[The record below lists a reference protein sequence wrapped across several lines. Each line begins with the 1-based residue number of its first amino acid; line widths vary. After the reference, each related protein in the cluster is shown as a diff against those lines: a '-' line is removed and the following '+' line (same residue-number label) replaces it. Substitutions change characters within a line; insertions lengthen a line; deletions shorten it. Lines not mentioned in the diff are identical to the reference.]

1 MSIESIR
8 IRGFKTFCDPVTI
21 SFSHRLTGIVGP
33 NGSGKSNLVDAIR
46 WGIGEHLPRLLR
58 ISSPQDVIFAG
69 LGERRPLSMA
79 EVSIM
84 LDNSAGKYPQ
94 DSPKVEILR
103 RVYRDGENEYLIN
116 GQRAR
121 VRDVE
126 DLFRGTGLGKQTY
139 SVVGQGEVD
148 QVLSST
154 PAERLQVMEEL
165 AGVDVLRSTKRQV
178 EQKLEKSRQ
187 SMREIDAH
195 ISEQQ
200 HQYEKLAIQAEV
212 LDKYRQIKER
222 NEWAKNQLLLVHLR
236 THNNELEVLRSKQKM
251 AETKFTEAQQELEK
265 LESSPE
271 PTTNLVEIEKEQE
284 KIKAEREEALVT
296 QSRTSNEL
304 EHKRNRKEQAG
315 EELSKLGI
323 ELETLGR
330 RVPTS
335 QKNLEAM
342 GLETEKLEQAAKKA
356 QEELGKTEAQR
367 VDQGDD
373 MQARRKLQ
381 SELDSAKKLAD
392 ESRSRL
398 ASAQSQITVSAERER
413 GVSQRLRDLAQLEF
427 DPVADTLQTETELT
441 KLIEQKTELEADLA
455 QVSAM
460 ATEIE
465 TEFATCSAEVRSLK
479 TQLEKQKNL
488 LSGVKFQPSKSG
500 LVTIPER
507 IDLSRY
513 SETDKNLISTTLDW
527 IVSDQSQIS
536 QALSV
541 IPKGTDTAI
550 VTGDFTVG
558 LYDSVAQALEGGD
571 RINLTRDGF
580 VVVSG
585 IVFLA
590 HEKVTESSVKSAIT
604 KLERDIQGLEAKS
617 GSLAESLNNKKEDRA
632 KISSSL
638 DNLRKKELELSSF
651 IASAKAKSESARRQA
666 EQKATETEKL
676 TQTLEGL
683 KLELARLEQ
692 DRERFS
698 TELQKN
704 LEAVRL
710 KGSEL
715 AEFDNQRLKRQE
727 ENVLIERTIAG
738 AREQLLEAQKN
749 LEDWLRKI
757 EEAKKTIQTDTDRQE
772 ECKTQI
778 AALEEELKNLEQGII
793 DTERMFNSA
802 KMTIIRTERVEKEI
816 AEKKDEVMTLSEKR
830 ANTSKAVRGKMTR
843 LSQELHQIELESV
856 ELKVKRENV
865 IAQIAEA
872 GGSLDMPIET
882 TDIEELK
889 AEVSNTTRQLAEYG
903 AVNMSAKDDAM
914 SAKDRMNFMQGQL
927 EDIAQSEANLKAA
940 LTEVE
945 ARIKNTF
952 EELYRSVE
960 QHFRRLA
967 DVLFP
972 GAVGNLKRMYSET
985 GETEGVEVEF
995 MLPGRRV
1002 KGLHALSGGEK
1013 TLGAMAL
1020 LFAFFKTRSSPFCIL
1035 DEVDAALDDNNI
1047 DRFTRLLDSEAHE
1060 TQFVIIT
1067 HNKETMRNCD
1077 ALYGITLDASGTSKV
1092 ISVKLDAPA

>member
-46 WGIGEHLPRLLR
+46 WGIGEHLPKLLR
-58 ISSPQDVIFAG
+58 IGSPQDVIFAG

-84 LDNSAGKYPQ
+84 LDNGSGKYPQ
-94 DSPKVEILR
+94 DSPKIEILR

-116 GQRAR
+116 GQKAR

-178 EQKLEKSRQ
+178 ESKLEKSRQ

-212 LDKYRQIKER
+212 LEKYRQIKER
-222 NEWAKNQLLLVHLR
+222 HEWARNQLLLVQLR
-236 THNNELEVLRSKQKM
+236 SHNNELEILRSKQKM
-251 AETKFTEAQQELEK
+251 AESRFSEAQQELEK

-271 PTTNLVEIEKEQE
+271 PTTNLAQLEREQE

-296 QSRTSNEL
+296 QSRTSTEL
-304 EHKRNRKEQAG
+304 EHMRSRKDQAG

-323 ELETLGR
+323 ESETLAR
-330 RVPTS
+330 CVPTS

-342 GLETEKLEQAAKKA
+342 SLETEKFEQVVKAAK
-356 QEELGKTEAQR
+356 ENLGKTESQR
-367 VDQGDD
+367 IGQGDD
-373 MQARRKLQ
+373 TQSRRRLQ
-381 SELDSAKKLAD
+381 SELDNAKKLAD

-398 ASAQSQITVSAERER
+398 TSIQSQITVSAERER
-413 GVSQRLRDLAQLEF
+413 GVSQHLRDLAQLEF
-427 DPVADTLQTETELT
+427 EPVADTSRAEDELA

-455 QVSAM
+455 QASGK

-465 TEFATCSAEVRSLK
+465 SDYATCSAELRSLK
-479 TQLEKQKNL
+479 TQLDKQKNL

-513 SETDKNLISTTLDW
+513 SQADRNLISTTLDW
-527 IVSDQSQIS
+527 IVSDGSQVGS
-536 QALSV
+536 VLTV

-550 VTGDFTVG
+550 VTGDFTVA

-590 HEKVTESSVKSAIT
+590 HEKVTESSVKSTIA
-604 KLERDIQGLEAKS
+604 KLEREIQGFEAKT
-617 GSLAESLNNKKEDRA
+617 GSLADSLNNKKEDRA
-632 KISSSL
+632 KISASL
-638 DNLRKKELELSSF
+638 DNLRKKELELSSSV
-651 IASAKAKSESARRQA
+651 ASTKAKSESARRQA
-666 EQKATETEKL
+666 EQKASETEKL
-676 TQTLEGL
+676 AKSLEAL
-683 KLELARLEQ
+683 KLELARFEQ

-698 TELQKN
+698 AELQKN
-704 LEAVRL
+704 LEVVRL

-715 AEFDNQRLKRQE
+715 GEFDNQRLKHQE
-727 ENVLIERTIAG
+727 ENVLIERTIAQ
-738 AREQLLEAQKN
+738 ARQQLLEAEKN
-749 LEDWLRKI
+749 LEDWTRKI
-757 EEAKKTIQTDTDRQE
+757 TEAERAIQTDLTRQE
-772 ECKTQI
+772 ECKAQI
-778 AALEEELKNLEQGII
+778 SVLEQELKNLEQGII
-793 DTERMFNSA
+793 DTERMFNSS

-816 AEKKDEVMTLSEKR
+816 AEKKEEVMALSEKR
-830 ANTSKAVRGKMTR
+830 VNTSKAVRGKMTR

-872 GGSLDMPIET
+872 GGSMDMPVET
-882 TDIEELK
+882 TDVEELK

-903 AVNMSAKDDAM
+903 AVNMSAKDDAHT
-914 SAKDRMNFMQGQL
+914 AKERMNFMQGQL

-940 LTEVE
+940 LSEVE

-972 GAVGNLKRMYSET
+972 GAVGNLKRMYSEN

-995 MLPGRRV
+995 MLPGRRI

-1047 DRFTRLLDSEAHE
+1047 DRFTRLLDSEAQG

-1077 ALYGITLDASGTSKV
+1077 ALYGITLDSSGTSKV
-1092 ISVKLDAPA
+1092 ISVKLDAPV